1 MSEGLNPTGHVF
13 ISYDRHDA
21 AYVDRLQQLL
31 EAAGTPV
38 WRDQHD
44 LWPGDDW
51 RRRIRQAITDDAL
64 VFLACFSQASVS
76 RSRSIQNEELTLA
89 IEQMRLRGADEPWL
103 IPVRFD
109 DCTIPDRD
117 LGGGR
122 TLAAV
127 QRADLFGSQRPQHE
141 QRLVVAIRRL
151 LRQPPAAAADS
162 LRDQV
167 RRSSEMAA
175 EAPADKSEPGLRAI
189 VISAEADA
197 GFAADL
203 AGALRGLRVQ
213 IPLAAVLE
221 KTLVSL
227 DGFSRDADPDVCCA
241 DVALIVVSR
250 DLLATEFGVSED
262 MHLLLQKHDEREAL
276 VLPVVFRPA
285 FWERQPFGR
294 LAALPSGGP
303 PITEWRSYDEAIAAV
318 TDSLQAAISEFW
330 QTRGARSDA
339 LDTRSVRT
347 RRIRE
352 IRELGE
358 VFQYSG
364 VPGLTFVEPKNFMKF
379 RLALRQPGLGIVLEG
394 PSGIGKTTILRHAV
408 AQDRHRLGKVTVL
421 SARKP
426 EDLTQISRL
435 PDGHEGLVAVDDF
448 HRLPATA
455 QDRLADYLKRL
466 ADADA
471 DVTAKLI
478 VVGIPGTAQNLV
490 SLGSDLATRI
500 SVFHPDRAA
509 DELVLQMIEKGETAL
524 NIVFDAK
531 RDIVARSVGSL
542 QTAQMLCWHLVAM
555 AGIEETLSRTATVPT
570 NVHLAQASVTEDL
583 RLKYHEVVDQF
594 AVLDEPEESLCIDL
608 LLELANSAD
617 GILRLDNICAAHP
630 VLKETVRRIF
640 LDGLPT
646 GFGGDKAKI
655 AEHLYYDPRGR
666 RLIADDPQFIF
677 YLRQLTR
684 EQLLEAAGKSLPVAR
699 DQVFI
704 CYSHQDAKWLDRVV
718 VHLTP
723 LEREGIVDSWSD
735 RRLAFG
741 DQWHQ
746 EIEAALARARSA
758 LLLTSADFMA
768 SDFINR
774 VELPRLLD
782 AADKGGCRVIPIHI
796 RPSSFMEVPELARF
810 QAANSP
816 GRTLSEMTADQSERV
831 LDEVA
836 RSLRSL
842 FTPDSAPAV

>member
-1 MSEGLNPTGHVF
+1 M
-13 ISYDRHDA
+13 
-21 AYVDRLQQLL
+21 
-31 EAAGTPV
+31 
-38 WRDQHD
+38 
-44 LWPGDDW
+44 
-51 RRRIRQAITDDAL
+51 
-64 VFLACFSQASVS
+64 
-76 RSRSIQNEELTLA
+76 
-89 IEQMRLRGADEPWL
+89 
-103 IPVRFD
+103 
-109 DCTIPDRD
+109 
-117 LGGGR
+117 
-122 TLAAV
+122 
-127 QRADLFGSQRPQHE
+127 
-141 QRLVVAIRRL
+141 
-151 LRQPPAAAADS
+151 
-162 LRDQV
+162 
-167 RRSSEMAA
+167 
-175 EAPADKSEPGLRAI
+175 
-189 VISAEADA
+189 
-197 GFAADL
+197 
-203 AGALRGLRVQ
+203 
-213 IPLAAVLE
+213 
-221 KTLVSL
+221 
-227 DGFSRDADPDVCCA
+227 
-241 DVALIVVSR
+241 ALIVVSR
-250 DLLATEFGVSED
+250 DLLATEFSVSED
-262 MHLLLQKHDEREAL
+262 MRLLLQKHDERGAL
-276 VLPVVFRPA
+276 VLPVIFRPA
-285 FWERQPFGR
+285 SWGKQPFGR
-294 LAALPSGGP
+294 LAAVPSGGR
-303 PITEWRSYDEAIAAV
+303 PISEWRSYDEAIATV

-330 QTRGARSDA
+330 QTRDARSET
-339 LDTRSVRT
+339 LETHSVRT
-347 RRIRE
+347 RGVRK

-408 AQDRHRLGKVTVL
+408 AQDHYRLGKVTVL

-448 HRLPATA
+448 HRLPATT

-471 DVTAKLI
+471 DIASKLI

-509 DELVLQMIEKGETAL
+509 DELVLQMIEKGEAAL

-542 QTAQMLCWHLVAM
+542 QTAQMLCWHLTAI
-555 AGIEETLSRTATVPT
+555 AGIEETLPTTRTVPT
-570 NVHLAQASVTEDL
+570 NTHLAQASVTEDL
-583 RLKYHEVVDQF
+583 RLKYHDVVDQF
-594 AVLDEPEESLCIDL
+594 AVLDEPAESLCIDL

-617 GILRLDNICAAHP
+617 GILRLDNVCAAHP
-630 VLKETVRRIF
+630 DQKETVRRIF
-640 LDGLPT
+640 LDGLPA
-646 GFGGDKAKI
+646 GFGGNKAKI
-655 AEHLYYDPRGR
+655 AEHLHYDPRGR

-684 EQLLEAAGKSLPVAR
+684 EQLLEAAGKSLPVTR

-704 CYSHQDAKWLDRVV
+704 CYSHQDARWLDRVM

-723 LEREGIVDSWSD
+723 MEREGIVDSWSD

-741 DQWHQ
+741 DQWRQ
-746 EIEAALARARSA
+746 EIDAALGRARFA

-782 AADKGGCRVIPIHI
+782 AANKGGCRVIPIHV
-796 RPSSFMEVPELARF
+796 RPSSFMEAPELARF

-816 GRTLSEMTADQSERV
+816 SRTLSEMTADQSERV
-831 LDEVA
+831 LDDVA

-842 FTPDSAPAV
+842 FTPGPAPVA